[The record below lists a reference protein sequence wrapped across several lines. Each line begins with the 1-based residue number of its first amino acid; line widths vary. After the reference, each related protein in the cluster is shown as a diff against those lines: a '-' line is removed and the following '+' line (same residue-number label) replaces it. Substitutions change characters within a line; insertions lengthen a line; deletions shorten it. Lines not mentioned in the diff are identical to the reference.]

1 MSQPSS
7 PSSPFHG
14 FESTRTSSPIRPDR
28 PRNRRLVERW
38 VLANGDRTVRRTNS
52 GRPRS
57 SSLEG
62 AARLQAVPEEEARL
76 ELLDEVPGVSQRRD
90 TGESSR
96 ASLEWEQDPGE
107 FSFIENIRRSRFSA
121 STQFSVPIHDIE
133 QDVFDIGPGGGNLM
147 GTEPMDPNLALQG
160 TARYMLIWEEEL
172 SDLNPEEMETEHLR
186 NKLAEMEKVK
196 SLAQEVSAV
205 LLLQPDEVYS
215 AANRERSAVARKGI
229 LAFTRQCSKVL
240 HEREVALRPTERAN
254 SAGQPSLKDKAR
266 EAAIAIRASRV
277 EKHTDS
283 TLEAARLVRSELEA
297 ACRKAPQ
304 TDSEFRQTMDVLS
317 HALKRMNSVQGDLK
331 NLLED
336 ALEAGKVLEAET
348 LDTQLRELV
357 EVERDTEANKTDWK
371 VNLGVFTST
380 GGKNIDVKPPQFSGT
395 EEDKLDFYMF
405 SAEWE
410 DYASS
415 KNATR
420 SELLRI
426 LTRTCLQGVARAA
439 CLHMESIGEVFKY
452 LKDTY
457 GNVNILFMNKIE
469 EIRKLGPCQ
478 GSVTKKRD
486 WAVNVRSQLTQLKV
500 MAKKHGILEELYY
513 SSITNEL
520 QRALPYKL
528 LEKFKENLQKEG
540 TVSKPRIFN
549 MFFEYL
555 DTVVET
561 FTFEVHY
568 NLASAEA
575 EAKHRKSKETS
586 KISTGG
592 KKTYTS
598 MENEDN
604 ELINPTFSH
613 ATTYRPPEEV
623 SCKVCNG
630 KHTYMFYCPKFVQ
643 ARVRERVSVAGKQK
657 CCFRCLRLDSNI
669 DLKNRAE
676 WQKSHEVNCQTTW
689 TCKEGACKERD
700 FPIQYHITMCTRHIE
715 ENKNKEEEFVKELD
729 NKLIPVGTRFFTMFP
744 SIYLSNLKPSITPV
758 DEPWQYPTIPD
769 VDEPSIFLLQHV
781 SVEDHELLMFYDSG
795 CMSASISSN
804 ASRIL
809 DTTVVRPGPTTMH
822 VAGAQS
828 IELKTGEE
836 QFKLFLA
843 DGYYQATITALHMPE
858 ITHPFP
864 IWELEEAWTE
874 INTDYHRN
882 YPGTQPLPPCPQR
895 IGGKSV
901 DIMLGIR
908 YSMYWPVLIHQ
919 LPGGLGVYRSQFAAT
934 RGEMSILGGP
944 HRAWRKAIEV
954 AAVVGPRAYLTSEAR
969 AYCAQGQALKHLYVM
984 PHADVVDLEVGECY
998 EQEEDQPEPSCM
1010 RVHCEKHSQSEWT
1023 IPARWSLNEASYS
1036 LNDDIKRFLGAE
1048 LSGTEVQYRCLRC
1061 RNCTNC
1067 QQEENVEFV
1076 SFKEEAEQHLIES
1089 SVTYDPKTEK
1099 LTAKLPF
1106 VKNPDDFLFNN
1117 FNRALRILDG
1127 QIKKVSNNEQSRM
1140 DVMKAHDKLY
1150 SKGFTTEL
1158 AHLEKGEIAKIE
1170 ENKEGGYFIPWRVV
1184 YNSSSLSTPVRMV
1197 FDASSV
1203 TPNGDC
1209 LNNCLAKGENR
1220 LCKIQHVL
1228 LRFRLFS
1235 FAVSCDI
1242 KMAYN
1247 GIDLDP
1253 AHYQYQRYLWR
1264 KNLNPENP
1272 VEVMVI
1278 KSLIYGVRSSGQQL
1292 LAGLNKLADYCEENV
1307 PGGKEG
1313 AKVLK
1318 NDTYVDDCL
1327 SSSETQEMNE
1337 AKAESIVKVL
1347 ARAGMSVKAVTKSR
1361 ETPSAEVSADGK
1373 HVGVVGMLWDSAAD
1387 TVKLDIKELFFGK
1400 ALRGKIP
1407 STVVGDVKT
1416 ALSKVFTRRTLVG
1429 KVAGVFDPLGLLTPV
1444 VAMLKLDLQEICKMK
1459 LGWDDRIPEDLL
1471 DKWVRNLDNVEQ
1483 CREVVFRRAVIPID
1497 AVSLSLDIIV
1507 SADSSQNVAVA
1518 CVHTKVLRTTGEYS
1532 VQLLCAKSKLVT
1544 LLTVPKGELRAA
1556 TMAASLGH
1564 TVRHNYGSFIA
1575 SSIYV
1580 TDSTIALFWMS
1591 QDERPLQTGVRNCV
1605 IEIRR
1610 LTALTSWN
1618 HIESSKNV
1626 ADIATRPISVKDL
1639 KDDSEWI
1646 SGKPWMRL
1654 PMNEMPVKTI
1664 QEIQLSGEEK
1674 RLAAVELK
1682 AADVQGVFLSEL
1694 KDKVSE
1700 RYTFS
1705 KYLLD
1710 PCRYRWDKVTKI
1722 MGLVIKFVE
1731 VLCPK
1736 FCPVWRPP
1744 IPPPGVQPEVEVK
1757 TDEWFIQYGENYFF
1771 FIGTQEVKE
1780 FMQKK
1785 DYVSCTAEKDGVLRY
1800 TSRILDGQDI
1810 DDPENTMYDLHPLSF
1825 VKPVLDRFSPISYSL
1840 MLYCHSMLARHRS
1853 ATSTLLESR
1862 GIAFIFRG
1870 RDLANEVRE
1879 KCVGCRRFKGNL
1891 LEAEMAPIHSN
1902 RLTIAPAF
1910 YFVQVDIFGPFS
1922 MMCEHNHRSQ
1932 IKAYGVIF
1940 KDPSTGAVNLHTMQ
1954 NYTTEAFLQ
1963 AYTRHSARYGHPCKI
1978 FIDPGTQLVKACKS
1992 MEISETN
1999 LVRTLETKHRVGVEF
2014 SVCAAGAHNA
2024 QGMAERGIQEVKKL
2038 LRKVF
2043 FGIKVDLLS
2052 FETNLAWIANELNN
2066 LPICLGSRTENL
2078 DHLDLITP
2086 NRLIL
2091 GRNNR
2096 RAMTGYARIST
2107 PSRLMDQMDKIYRSW
2122 WKIWKEEKLE
2132 QFIPKSQR
2140 WTKTSMQPIVGDI
2153 VMFIKVENEV
2163 GFGESTWG
2171 VGRVQDIEVSEDG
2184 VARTIT
2190 IQYKNATEGVFRST
2204 RRSVRKVAILCS
2216 ENVLELVDELNA
2228 AAREVDI
2235 EFSRRSLSETKE
2247 GLQVNGLFFKHFY
2260 GLKHLCESSR
2270 SVDQFFPGR
2279 SVISQYIRRTQEF
2292 DLHYSTTRT
2301 SNLQAKIQL
2310 QWHQDLG

>member
-1 MSQPSS
+1 MSKPSS

-14 FESTRTSSPIRPDR
+14 FESAWTSSPIPEGRT
-28 PRNRRLVERW
+28 RNRRLVERW
-38 VLANGDRTVRRTNS
+38 VLANGNRTPRRTNS

-57 SSLEG
+57 SSVEVTS
-62 AARLQAVPEEEARL
+62 RLQAVPENQVQIAL
-76 ELLDEVPGVSQRRD
+76 VDQVQGVSQRRD

-96 ASLEWEQDPGE
+96 ASLDWEPDPGE
-107 FSFIENIRRSRFSA
+107 FSFIDNARRSRFSA
-121 STQFSVPIHDIE
+121 STQWSVPIHNIE
-133 QDVFDIGPGGGNLM
+133 RDVFDEDPEGGNVIM
-147 GTEPMDPNLALQG
+147 STEPMDLNLALQG

-172 SDLNPEEMETEHLR
+172 CDLNPGEMETDHLK

-196 SLAQEVSAV
+196 SAAQEVSAI

-215 AANRERSAVARKGI
+215 VDHRERSATARKGI

-240 HEREVALRPTERAN
+240 HERAVASRLAEP
-254 SAGQPSLKDKAR
+254 AGPAVQPSLQDRAK
-266 EAAIAIRASRV
+266 EAAISIRASRV
-277 EKHTDS
+277 EKHTDN
-283 TLEAARLVRSELEA
+283 TIEAARLVRGELEA
-297 ACRKAPQ
+297 ACRNAPQ
-304 TDSEFRQTMDVLS
+304 NDSEFRQTMDVLS
-317 HALKRMNSVQGDLK
+317 HAVKRMNSVKGDLK

-336 ALEAGKVLEAET
+336 ALEAGKVVEAET
-348 LDTQLRELV
+348 LDTQLRELA

-380 GGKNIDVKPPQFSGT
+380 GGKNIEIKPPQFSGS

-410 DYASS
+410 DYVSS

-439 CLHMESIGEVFKY
+439 CLHMESISEVFKY

-469 EIRKLGPCQ
+469 EIRRLGSCQ

-500 MAKKHGILEELYY
+500 MAKKHGILEELHY

-540 TVSKPRIFN
+540 VISKPGIFN

-568 NLASAEA
+568 SLTSAEA
-575 EAKHRKSKETS
+575 ESKQSKSKETP
-586 KISTGG
+586 KVSTGG

-598 MENEDN
+598 MEIEDD
-604 ELINPTFSH
+604 EPTNPAFIH
-613 ATTYRPPEEV
+613 AATYRPPEEV
-623 SCKVCNG
+623 NCKVCNG
-630 KHTYMFYCPKFVQ
+630 KHSYMYYCPKFVQ

-676 WQKSHEVNCQTTW
+676 WQKNHEVNCQTTW
-689 TCKEGACKERD
+689 TCKEGACKDRD

-715 ENKNKEEEFVKELD
+715 ENKKREEEFVKELD
-729 NKLIPVGTRFFTMFP
+729 RKLIPVGTRFFTLFP
-744 SIYLSNLKPSITPV
+744 STYLANPGPVITPV
-758 DEPWQYPTIPD
+758 DEPWQYPAVPD
-769 VDEPSIFLLQHV
+769 VDEPSIFLLQHI

-804 ASRIL
+804 AAKIL
-809 DTTVVRPGPTTMH
+809 DTTVVRPGPTTMY

-843 DGYYQATITALHMPE
+843 DEYYQATITALHMPE

-864 IWELEEAWTE
+864 LWELEEAWTE
-874 INTDYHRN
+874 INTDYHVN
-882 YPGTQPLPPCPQR
+882 YPGAPPLPPCPKQ

-908 YSMYWPVLIHQ
+908 YSMYWPVLIHR
-919 LPGGLGVYRSQFAAT
+919 LPGGLGVYRSQFSAT
-934 RGEMSILGGP
+934 RGELSILGGP
-944 HRAWRKAIEV
+944 HRAWKRAIEV
-954 AAVVGPRAYLTSEAR
+954 SAILGPRAYLTSEAR
-969 AYCAQGQALKHLYVM
+969 AYCSQGQTLKHLYTM
-984 PHADVVDLEVGECY
+984 PHADSADLEVGEY
-998 EQEEDQPEPSCM
+998 LEQEEENQPEPSCT
-1010 RVHCEKHSQSEWT
+1010 RVHCEKHSQTEWT
-1023 IPARWSLNEASYS
+1023 IPARWSLNEASYT
-1036 LNDDIKRFLGAE
+1036 LNDDIRRFLGAD

-1076 SFKEEAEQHLIES
+1076 SFKEEAEQYLIEL
-1089 SVTYDPKTEK
+1089 SVTYDPEK
-1099 LTAKLPF
+1099 ERLIAKLPF
-1106 VKNPDDFLFNN
+1106 IKNPDDVLFNN
-1117 FNRALRILDG
+1117 FNRALKILDS
-1127 QIKKVSNNEQSRM
+1127 QIKKVCNNEQGRM

-1150 SKGFTTEL
+1150 LKGFTTEITN
-1158 AHLEKGEIAKIE
+1158 LEKGEVTRIE
-1170 ENKEGGYFIPWRVV
+1170 ENKEGGYFIPWRIV
-1184 YNSSSLSTPVRMV
+1184 YNMSSLSTPVRMV

-1228 LRFRLFS
+1228 LRFRLFP
-1235 FAVSCDI
+1235 FAVSCDV
-1242 KMAYN
+1242 KMAFN
-1247 GIDLDP
+1247 GIYLDP

-1264 KNLNPENP
+1264 KDLNPENP
-1272 VEVMVI
+1272 VVTMVI

-1292 LAGLNKLADYCEENV
+1292 LAGLNKLADYCEEHV

-1327 SSSETQEMNE
+1327 SSSETQELNE
-1337 AKAESIVKVL
+1337 AKARSIVKVL
-1347 ARAGMSVKAVTKSR
+1347 AKAGMSVKAVTKSG
-1361 ETPSAEVSADGK
+1361 EPPSEEVSADGQ
-1373 HVGVVGMLWDSAAD
+1373 HVGVVGMLWDPEAD
-1387 TVKLDIKELFFGK
+1387 NLKLDIKELFFGK
-1400 ALRGKIP
+1400 AQRGKQP
-1407 STVVGDVKT
+1407 SAVVGDVKT
-1416 ALSKVFTRRTLVG
+1416 ALSKVFTRRTMVG

-1444 VAMLKLDLQEICKMK
+1444 SAMLKLDLQEICKMK
-1459 LGWDDRIPEDLL
+1459 LGWDNQIPEVLL
-1471 DKWVRNLDNVEQ
+1471 DKWVRNLDNIEQ

-1497 AVSLSLDIIV
+1497 AVNLSLDMIV

-1518 CVHTKVLRTTGEYS
+1518 CVHTRVLRTNGEYS

-1564 TVRHNYGSFIA
+1564 TVRHNFGSFIA

-1610 LTALTSWN
+1610 LTALTSWK
-1618 HIESSKNV
+1618 HIESSGNV
-1626 ADIATRPISVKDL
+1626 ADIATRPIPVQDL
-1639 KDDSEWI
+1639 KENSEWI
-1646 SGKPWMRL
+1646 SGKPWMKL
-1654 PMNEMPVKTI
+1654 SWDEMPIKTI

-1682 AADVQGVFLSEL
+1682 AADIQGVFLSEL
-1694 KDKVSE
+1694 KDRVSE
-1700 RYTFS
+1700 RYAFS
-1705 KYLLD
+1705 RYLLD
-1710 PCRYRWDKVTKI
+1710 PCKYRWDKVTMI

-1731 VLCPK
+1731 ALRPK
-1736 FCPVWRPP
+1736 FCPPWRPP
-1744 IPPPGVQPEVEVK
+1744 IPPPEVQPEVEVK
-1757 TDEWFIQYGENYFF
+1757 TEKWFTQYGENYFF
-1771 FIGTQEVKE
+1771 FIGTREVKE

-1785 DYVSCTAEKDGVLRY
+1785 DYVNCTAEKGGVLRY

-1825 VKPVLDRFSPISYSL
+1825 VKPVLDRFSPIAYSL
-1840 MLYCHSMLARHRS
+1840 MLYSHSMLARHRS

-1891 LEAEMAPIHSN
+1891 LEAEMAPIHKN

-1910 YFVQVDIFGPFS
+1910 YFVQVDIFGPFF

-1963 AYTRHSARYGHPCKI
+1963 AYTRHSSRYGHPCKI

-2024 QGMAERGIQEVKKL
+2024 QGVAERGIQEVKKL
-2038 LRKVF
+2038 LKKVF
-2043 FGIKVDLLS
+2043 SGIKVDLLS

-2132 QFIPKSQR
+2132 QYIPQSSR
-2140 WTKTSMQPIVGDI
+2140 WTKTSVQPVVGDI
-2153 VMFIKVENEV
+2153 VVFIKVENDV

-2171 VGRVQDIEVSEDG
+2171 VGRVQDVEISEDG

-2228 AAREVDI
+2228 AAREVDV
-2235 EFSRRSLSETKE
+2235 EFTRRSFSETKE
-2247 GLQVNGLFFKHFY
+2247 GLQVNGLFIKH
-2260 GLKHLCESSR
+2260 LWSKKQLCESSR

-2292 DLHYSTTRT
+2292 DLHYYTTRS
-2301 SNLQAKIQL
+2301 SNQQAKTQP
-2310 QWHQDLG
+2310 